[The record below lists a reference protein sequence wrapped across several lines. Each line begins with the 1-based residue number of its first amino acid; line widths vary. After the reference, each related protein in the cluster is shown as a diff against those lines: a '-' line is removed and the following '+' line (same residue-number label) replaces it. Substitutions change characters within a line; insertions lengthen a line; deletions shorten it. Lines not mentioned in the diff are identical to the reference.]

1 MVTAKY
7 CLKQYQ
13 KKGVNFIVKVL
24 ADPQYK
30 AIILQDE
37 MGLGKTGI

>member
-13 KKGVNFIVKVL
+13 REGVNFMVKVF
-24 ADPQYK
+24 ADPQYR
-30 AIILQDE
+30 AVILQDE
-37 MGLGKTGI
+37 IGLGKTGI

>member
-13 KKGVNFIVKVL
+13 RKGINFIVKVL
-24 ADPQYK
+24 ADPQYI
-30 AIILQDE
+30 AVILQDE
-37 MGLGKTGI
+37 MELRKTGI

>member
-13 KKGVNFIVKVL
+13 KKGINFIVKML
-24 ADPQYK
+24 ADSQYI
-30 AIILQDE
+30 AVILQDE